1 MPKMRPY
8 GKVKEII
15 ENDKV
20 VGYQAGENGFKYMA
34 KDGDLKASKAKA
46 EAQMMKMKQEMDDDD
61 E

>member
-15 ENDKV
+15 ENGKV
-20 VGYQAGENGFKYMA
+20 TGYQAGENGFKFMA
-34 KDGDLKASKAKA
+34 KDGDLGMAKKKA
-46 EAQMMKMKQEMDDDD
+46 EAQMQKMDKKE